1 MIKLLTII
9 GARPQIIKA
18 AAISRAVRTQFA
30 GQIEEHILHTGQH
43 YDDNMS
49 EVFFRELGIPDPDY
63 NLHVGSG
70 SHGVQTARIIEGIE
84 AVLNGEMTNGE
95 NGGRNDGMVYDGVIV
110 YGDTNSTL
118 AAAVAAAKIHVPVY
132 HIEAGLRSFNM
143 AMPEEQNRIVCDA
156 LSTILFAPTE
166 TAVRNL
172 QGEGFSGEELE
183 VRGDRTPI
191 KNRVR
196 FADGRGQK
204 VVLSGDVMYD
214 NALYF
219 APKAQEKSDI
229 IERLGLKKKQFVLAT
244 IHRPANT
251 DNAKNL
257 RSIFRALSDIAASG
271 MDVVFPCHPRTRERL
286 RALMNEGMSATG
298 SLNDVD
304 SPHFHLIEPVG
315 FYDIIRLEKEA
326 RVVMTD
332 SGGVQKEAFF
342 YGTPSVILRPET
354 EWVEIVD
361 AGAGILADA
370 DYERI
375 MAAYE
380 ALNGREVKFPPL
392 FGDGHASERILREI
406 VKEV

>member
-1 MIKLLTII
+1 
-9 GARPQIIKA
+9 
-18 AAISRAVRTQFA
+18 
-30 GQIEEHILHTGQH
+30 
-43 YDDNMS
+43 
-49 EVFFRELGIPDPDY
+49 
-63 NLHVGSG
+63 
-70 SHGVQTARIIEGIE
+70 
-84 AVLNGEMTNGE
+84 
-95 NGGRNDGMVYDGVIV
+95 
-110 YGDTNSTL
+110 
-118 AAAVAAAKIHVPVY
+118 
-132 HIEAGLRSFNM
+132 
-143 AMPEEQNRIVCDA
+143 
-156 LSTILFAPTE
+156 
-166 TAVRNL
+166 
-172 QGEGFSGEELE
+172 
-183 VRGDRTPI
+183 
-191 KNRVR
+191 
-196 FADGRGQK
+196 
-204 VVLSGDVMYD
+204 MYD

-219 APKAQEKSDI
+219 APKAEEKSDI

-251 DNAKNL
+251 DNAENL
-257 RSIFRALSDIAASG
+257 RSILRALGDIAASG
-271 MDVVFPCHPRTRERL
+271 VDVIFPCHPRTKAKLSVERL
-286 RALMNEGMSATG
+286 EFRE
-298 SLNDVD
+298 

-326 RVVMTD
+326 RVVLTD

-406 VKEV
+406 VNELTN